1 MALFD
6 LDDATCTVGY
16 RNLRN
21 APAGTV
27 GAEIKEGL
35 EGLWD
40 RYEAYADTD
49 FSKEFVKQVEPRFW
63 EMYLTVCLLAS
74 RRKLRP
80 RAELPDAK
88 RNEGPDICIF
98 KGRRKIWIEAI
109 APSPGDDKNLDRVP
123 DLFLNADGAAQD
135 MPERQVHYASPARS
149 GQSFKRFN
157 DTSKTESLETTTHAL
172 SRFRRHSLPLKQP
185 ARACLMR

>member
-35 EGLWD
+35 EGLWG

-63 EMYLTVCLLAS
+63 GDV
-74 RRKLRP
+74 
-80 RAELPDAK
+80 PDGMPSCVTP
-88 RNEGPDICIF
+88 E
-98 KGRRKIWIEAI
+98 I
-109 APSPGDDKNLDRVP
+109 AP
-123 DLFLNADGAAQD
+123 
-135 MPERQVHYASPARS
+135 AR
-149 GQSFKRFN
+149 GVTGREAK
-157 DTSKTESLETTTHAL
+157 
-172 SRFRRHSLPLKQP
+172 
-185 ARACLMR
+185 